1 MVGAFRKEAVLRL
14 RKAGVMTAMLLP
26 TRPAQRS
33 RPPRVDAVFVDVDNT
48 LIKGSALFHLGR
60 GLVASGLLDRSQ
72 LARVAGSQML
82 FRLLGER
89 TWFMTGAQRRALD
102 AASGLPAAAIL
113 ARLDDLCDEFVVP
126 HCWTGMLRLL
136 ASHRTQGAPIWLAT
150 AAPVALADALAR
162 CLGLDGALG
171 TEIQRAGDVFT
182 GRLDGPLVHG
192 PAKAAAVVDL
202 AAARAWELRRCA
214 AYSDSAADLPLLS
227 AVGYPAVVNPER
239 GLAGIARRRG
249 WDVYDFRARH
259 LTDRLA
265 ASLRHRPDGTGRPAA
280 AAVARM
286 AQRIPART

>member
-1 MVGAFRKEAVLRL
+1 
-14 RKAGVMTAMLLP
+14 
-26 TRPAQRS
+26 
-33 RPPRVDAVFVDVDNT
+33 
-48 LIKGSALFHLGR
+48 
-60 GLVASGLLDRSQ
+60 
-72 LARVAGSQML
+72 
-82 FRLLGER
+82 
-89 TWFMTGAQRRALD
+89 
-102 AASGLPAAAIL
+102 
-113 ARLDDLCDEFVVP
+113 
-126 HCWTGMLRLL
+126 
-136 ASHRTQGAPIWLAT
+136 
-150 AAPVALADALAR
+150 LADALAR

-192 PAKAAAVVDL
+192 PAKANAVVDL

-265 ASLRHRPDGTGRPAA
+265 ASLWHRPDGTGRAAA